1 MERGKILNIPN
12 YSHGMRQSVEQEESD
27 NDVESQIDEGDE
39 GIGEF
44 DDGKTGKLT
53 LAILITEELIEPGEG
68 VMSIDYLGQT
78 FKGDLMPI
86 GKIKSTETGL
96 IFNNP
101 SAWAI
106 YCKKIVNPAKKS
118 GCGWASV
125 KYKGRKMDY
134 YKNIWLKR
142 KAHRDT
148 EGQKSSTSI
157 TPVKQYPHPTPEKHI
172 KSPTTVKTSPHPK
185 TSSKNIVKYKD
196 SLKNPTKDKLN
207 TYIDLETFAAEG
219 KIQPFTVSVSTSAM
233 LILDLHS
240 HMSHEPVCGYL
251 AGQWDLNAHN
261 LAITN
266 TFPCLINNADQGSA
280 KAQQVETNIYE
291 ELYAKH
297 LTLVGWYH
305 SNPQGP
311 AAPSAK
317 DCCDQLDFQ
326 VKILGTSDATYT
338 PCVGLICVPYDP
350 TAPNSESSIIVYWV
364 YPPAE
369 NLSQEYGKP
378 MRMSYSA
385 ITDPCL
391 SEHVIGQIDNIIRFY
406 KEQPDFI
413 QFQKKYDQN
422 QRYATKLGKSLI
434 SKFPRDQDE
443 RLWKYIRSQVLEK
456 EFENIDDPL
465 TEQPGANG
473 CKNIEEEEI
482 DDDEETA
489 LQEEQEEIDD
499 DEENAL
505 SQPVNQKLKSP
516 TFEKSYVTSNQL
528 PSKPLEAL
536 ANSFHMNSS
545 TSLLKIAKEP
555 DAPFNLTNKS
565 SDAPFN
571 LTNKSSDS
579 PFNLTNKSSD
589 APFDLT
595 KKSSDTP
602 FNLTKKSTDAPFDLT
617 NKNIPASPPSDAPLN
632 FSRSHPEDDDSD
644 DGRLV
649 IKE

>member
-1 MERGKILNIPN
+1 MEVGKMLNIPN
-12 YSHGMRQSVEQEESD
+12 FRQSVDQEESD
-27 NDVESQIDEGDE
+27 NDTESHSESFADDGDE

-53 LAILITEELIEPGEG
+53 LAILLTEELIEPGDG

-78 FKGDLMPI
+78 FKGDLLPI
-86 GKIKSTETGL
+86 GKIKSAETGL

-134 YKNIWLKR
+134 FKNIWIKR
-142 KAHRDT
+142 KAQRDA
-148 EGQKSSTSI
+148 EHQ
-157 TPVKQYPHPTPEKHI
+157 
-172 KSPTTVKTSPHPK
+172 KTSPVQSKPTAQPPSSKSLKSPIPKMPDNNPPKKNIFKYKESLQQPKNKK
-185 TSSKNIVKYKD
+185 TSF
-196 SLKNPTKDKLN
+196 
-207 TYIDLETFAAEG
+207 IDLETFAAEG

-240 HMSHEPVCGYL
+240 HMSKEPVCGYL

-266 TFPCLINNADQGSA
+266 TFPCLINNQDIGSK
-280 KAQQVETNIYE
+280 KAQQIETSIYE
-291 ELYAKH
+291 ELYSKH

-317 DCCDQLDFQ
+317 DCCDQLEYQ
-326 VKILGTSDATYT
+326 VKILGNSDATYT
-338 PCVGLICVPYDP
+338 PCVGLICVPYEP
-350 TAPNSESSIIVYWV
+350 SAANSESSIIVYWV

-369 NLSQEYGKP
+369 NLNQEYGKP

-391 SEHVIGQIDNIIRFY
+391 SEHVIGQIDNIVAFY
-406 KEQPDFI
+406 RVQPDFI
-413 QFQKKYDQN
+413 QFHKKYDQN

-456 EFENIDDPL
+456 QYHNMEDPL
-465 TEQPGANG
+465 TQQPSTNVNQR
-473 CKNIEEEEI
+473 KNSEEEEI

-489 LQEEQEEIDD
+489 LNEEQEEIDD

-505 SQPVNQKLKSP
+505 ALPTVKIPTYDLSQGASGQLSKSV
-516 TFEKSYVTSNQL
+516 EL
-528 PSKPLEAL
+528 LH
-536 ANSFHMNSS
+536 NSLNSS
-545 TSLLKIAKEP
+545 MTISKTPKP
-555 DAPFNLTNKS
+555 QQHQQ
-565 SDAPFN
+565 SDAPLNF
-571 LTNKSSDS
+571 S
-579 PFNLTNKSSD
+579 
-589 APFDLT
+589 
-595 KKSSDTP
+595 KKA
-602 FNLTKKSTDAPFDLT
+602 LQVR
-617 NKNIPASPPSDAPLN
+617 PPSDAPLN
-632 FSRSHPEDDDSD
+632 FSKNHNEDDDSD
-644 DGRLV
+644 DGRLF